1 MILSMD
7 VVRNFFVYAFGGALG
22 KAVSLALM
30 PVSLYYL
37 APADFGLFALCNS
50 FIMIVGIIV
59 AFGLRQIL
67 WLEFYRKTSQERR
80 AMVNDIIV
88 LYLVLS
94 LPILVLLGISTPWI
108 TPILFGAYPHI
119 ELIFGITVAHCFF
132 LLFSELFTQVL
143 ISQKR
148 TNDVFWITV
157 GSSLVL
163 VVISLGLLIAG
174 VGVLGLLVGQ
184 LIAQVSICSVGA
196 VYYHKRRMVQEI
208 QFGRVKTLWK
218 QYLFDG
224 FPFIPSLI
232 SVWIL
237 NASNRWVLASFCSLT
252 EVGIYATVE
261 MVMTLFQLLL
271 IRPFSQAYV
280 PDFFER
286 CAAQSE
292 NKIHAHH
299 RRLLWLTLGG
309 LSLLVTLGF
318 FVLRPY
324 VTVLLPVSY
333 RMAVPYMLV
342 MAYSQIVSLGVSFN
356 SCYIQFCKKT
366 YFISGALVA
375 TALLNLGFSIVGVQ
389 LCGLWGL
396 MGALLCSSLFY
407 FMLTYWYDNY
417 LQRHAES
424 VNER

>member
-1 MILSMD
+1 MTVSTGI
-7 VVRNFFVYAFGGALG
+7 VRNFFVYAFGGALG

-67 WLEFYRKTSQERR
+67 WLEFYHKASQERR

-88 LYLVLS
+88 LYIVLS
-94 LPILVLLGISTPWI
+94 LPILGLLGISTPWI
-108 TPILFGAYPHI
+108 TPLLFGPYPHI
-119 ELIFGITVAHCFF
+119 ELIFGITLLHCFF

-148 TNDVFWITV
+148 TRDVFWITV
-157 GSSLVL
+157 GSSIVL
-163 VVISLGLLIAG
+163 VVISLGLLMAG
-174 VGVLGLLVGQ
+174 AGVLGLLIGQ
-184 LIAQVSICSVGA
+184 LIAQVAICCVGA
-196 VYYHKRRMVQEI
+196 VYYHQHRMVHEI

-224 FPFIPSLI
+224 FPFIPSLV

-237 NASNRWVLASFCSLT
+237 NASNRWVLASFCSLA

-271 IRPFSQAYV
+271 IRPFSNAYV

-292 NKIHAHH
+292 SKQIRAQHTK
-299 RRLLWLTLGG
+299 LLL
-309 LSLLVTLGF
+309 LSLSSLFVLVTLGF
-318 FVLRPY
+318 LVLRPY
-324 VTVLLPVSY
+324 VTILLPVSY
-333 RMAVPYMLV
+333 RAAVPYMLA
-342 MAYSQIVSLGVSFN
+342 MAYSQILYFGVALN
-356 SCYIQFCKKT
+356 SCYIQYCKKT

-375 TALLNLGFSIVGVQ
+375 TALLNLGLSMVGVPM
-389 LCGLWGL
+389 CGLWGL
-396 MGALLCSSLFY
+396 MGALLSSSLFY
-407 FMLTYWYDNY
+407 FMLTYWYDKY
-417 LQRHAES
+417 LWRRNNK
-424 VNER
+424 VL